1 MAACGVIQSAYGTA
15 TRCLDRV
22 MESKTKLDKGEPGP
36 EIRAK
41 KKMLDTREG
50 TREKAQMAGNFV
62 KRKYGRRFLLKRFGR
77 TIDLLSFVIL
87 CDNFFSP
94 SFWR

>member
-1 MAACGVIQSAYGTA
+1 
-15 TRCLDRV
+15 
-22 MESKTKLDKGEPGP
+22 
-36 EIRAK
+36 
-41 KKMLDTREG
+41 MLDTREG

-87 CDNFFSP
+87 CDNFFLLP
-94 SFWR
+94 SGGKLEYGERGKGAYDKGI